1 MLRSRLLRH
10 TSVAAVLASTVLA
23 SGALAQEAPQTSD
36 DDVASLDE
44 VVVTAERR
52 ESSAQRTPVAIAVFS
67 QETLTKNGIGD
78 VAGLATISPSLNIGA
93 SSGATFIAVRGVA
106 SRDFTEIGD
115 SAIAVS
121 VDDIYLQRP
130 TGINAGFYDL
140 ERIEVL
146 RGPQG
151 TLYGRNAT
159 GGAVNILTKK
169 PGFDNSGYVNA
180 EIGNYDT
187 IALDGAVNLP
197 LGENLAG
204 RISGVR
210 RYNEGYRDNGPA
222 GRGDDT
228 DVWGVRGQ
236 LLYNPTDRLTLTGG
250 VDFMSQGGTGTVYD
264 GVPITI
270 VGGAVITTPRTDADD
285 TEAFDLNYAG
295 AYDVDIL
302 RLTGRATYNFD
313 KATLTYIAGYVEQDL
328 YHSWDNDGRPDRSF
342 VYTRAELSKD
352 YSHELRLASANST
365 GFVWQV
371 GAYYFKE
378 DLALDN
384 YFDLHPRGPLINVRE
399 YHYDVETESK
409 ALFGQ
414 ASYDLTD
421 ALRVTGGLRYTED
434 GKSRVGESFVG
445 ALNQDVT
452 DGVAERAYATDN
464 TQATWDQ
471 TTWHVGVDYR
481 MSPQNLLYGKV
492 STGYKSG
499 GFNNFGLGAY
509 DPETLTSYE
518 IGSKNR
524 FMDNALQVNLSAFFY
539 QYQDQQVS
547 QFDAASAST
556 VIVNAGESEIKGI
569 ELETVAALS
578 PSDRLDFAVTYLD
591 AEYTDFR
598 VANGAS
604 NLDLSGNSLIQTPD
618 WAIIAGYEHAFLLP
632 SGELTARIQSQY
644 QSEQWMSFYNRASE
658 YQEAY
663 TRTDLSLSYAPD
675 AYPVT
680 IQAYVRNLENSV
692 VLTEASLNTGIY
704 SAIRSQY
711 APPRTYGVRATYRW

>member
-1 MLRSRLLRH
+1 MLRSSLLRY
-10 TSVAAVLASTVLA
+10 TSATAIVASTLLA
-23 SGALAQEAPQTSD
+23 SGALAQEASTAPD
-36 DDVASLDE
+36 GDIASLED

-67 QETLTKNGIGD
+67 QEALTKNGVGD

-169 PGFDNSGYVNA
+169 PGFDNSGYINA
-180 EIGNYDT
+180 DIGNYDAVA
-187 IALDGAVNLP
+187 IDGAVNIP

-236 LLYNPTDRLTLTGG
+236 LLYNPTERLTLSGG
-250 VDFMSQGGTGTVYD
+250 ADFMTLGGTGTVYD
-264 GVPITI
+264 GVPITT
-270 VGGAVITTPRTDADD
+270 VGGVVTTTPKTDADD

-295 AYDVDIL
+295 KYDVDIL

-313 KATLTYIAGYVEQDL
+313 NATLTYIAGYVQQKL

-342 VYTRAELSKD
+342 VYTRDEDSKD

-378 DLALDN
+378 DLALNN
-384 YFDLHPRGPLINVRE
+384 YFDLNPLGPLINVRE

-409 ALFGQ
+409 AIFGQ
-414 ASYDLTD
+414 ASYDVTD

-434 GKSRVGESFVG
+434 SKSRVGESYVG

-452 DGVAERAYATDN
+452 DGVAERTYATDD
-464 TQATWDQ
+464 TSATWDQ

-481 MSPQNLLYGKV
+481 LSPENLLYGKV

-509 DPETLTSYE
+509 DPETLTAYE

-524 FMDNALQVNLSAFFY
+524 FMNNALQVNLSAFFY
-539 QYQDQQVS
+539 QYDDQQVS
-547 QFDAASAST
+547 QFDTASAST

-569 ELETVAALS
+569 ELETIAALS
-578 PSDRLDFAVTYLD
+578 PVDRLDFAVTYLD
-591 AEYTDFR
+591 AEYTNFQ

-604 NLDLSGNSLIQTPD
+604 NLDLSGNSMIQTPE
-618 WAIIAGYEHAFLLP
+618 WAIIAGYEHVFRGFA
-632 SGELTARIQSQY
+632 GDLTARSDPVSI
-644 QSEQWMSFYNRASE
+644 
-658 YQEAY
+658 
-663 TRTDLSLSYAPD
+663 RTVD
-675 AYPVT
+675 
-680 IQAYVRNLENSV
+680 
-692 VLTEASLNTGIY
+692 VLL
-704 SAIRSQY
+704 Q
-711 APPRTYGVRATYRW
+711 PGVRTPG

>member
-1 MLRSRLLRH
+1 MMRSRLLRF
-10 TSVAAVLASTVLA
+10 TSALAIGSSALYTST
-23 SGALAQEAPQTSD
+23 ALAQAAPQPAQD
-36 DDVASLDE
+36 AVALDE

-52 ESSAQRTPVAIAVFS
+52 ETSAQRTPVAMSVFN
-67 QETLTKNGIGD
+67 QETLTENGVGD

-159 GGAVNILTKK
+159 GGAVNILTRK
-169 PGFDNSGYVNA
+169 PSFERGGYVNA
-180 EIGNYDT
+180 EVGNYQSVN
-187 IALDGAVNLP
+187 LDGAVNLP
-197 LGENLAG
+197 FGDKLAG
-204 RISGVR
+204 RVSAVR
-210 RYNEGYRDNGPA
+210 RYNEGYRDNGAA

-236 LLYNPTDRLTLTGG
+236 LLYTPTERLTLHGGLDYMTLGG
-250 VDFMSQGGTGTVYD
+250 VGAVYN
-264 GVPITI
+264 GVPITT
-270 VGGAVITTPRTDADD
+270 VGGVVTTTPRTDADD
-285 TEAFDLNYAG
+285 TESFALSYAG
-295 AYDVDIL
+295 KYDVDIL
-302 RLTGRATYNFD
+302 RATGRATYDFNG
-313 KATLTYIAGYVEQDL
+313 ATLTYIAGYVEQQL
-328 YHSWDNDGRPDRSF
+328 YHSWDNDGRPDRFF
-342 VYTRAELSKD
+342 VYTRDEVSKD
-352 YSHELRLASANST
+352 YSHELRLASSNTT

-378 DLALDN
+378 DLALNN
-384 YFDLHPRGPLINVRE
+384 YFDLNPLGPLINVRE
-399 YHYDVETESK
+399 YHYDVETESQ
-409 ALFGQ
+409 AVFGQ

-421 ALRVTGGLRYTED
+421 ALKLTGGLRYTKD
-434 GKSRVGESFVG
+434 SKSRIGDSYVG

-452 DGVAERAYATDN
+452 DGVAERTYATDD
-464 TQATWDQ
+464 TQASWEQ
-471 TTWHVGVDYR
+471 TTWHLGADYR
-481 MSPQNLLYGKV
+481 LNDAQLLYGKI

-509 DPETLTSYE
+509 DPETLTAYE

-524 FMDNALQVNLSAFFY
+524 FLDNALQVNLSAFFY
-539 QYQDQQVS
+539 QYDDQQVS

-569 ELETVAALS
+569 ELETIAALS
-578 PSDRLDFAVTYLD
+578 SADRLDFAVTYLD
-591 AEYTDFR
+591 AQYTNFR

-604 NLDLSGNSLIQTPD
+604 NLDLSGNSMIQTPE
-618 WAIIAGYEHAFLLP
+618 WAVIAGYEHVFRLP
-632 SGELTARIQSQY
+632 GGELTPRIQTQY
-644 QSEQWMSFYNRASE
+644 QSEQWMSFYNRPSE

-663 TRTDLSLSYAPD
+663 TRTDLSLAYAPD
-675 AYPVT
+675 AYPVK
-680 IQAYVRNLENSV
+680 IQAYVRNVENSV

-704 SAIRSQY
+704 SAIRSMY
-711 APPRTYGVRATYRW
+711 APPRTYGLRLTYTW